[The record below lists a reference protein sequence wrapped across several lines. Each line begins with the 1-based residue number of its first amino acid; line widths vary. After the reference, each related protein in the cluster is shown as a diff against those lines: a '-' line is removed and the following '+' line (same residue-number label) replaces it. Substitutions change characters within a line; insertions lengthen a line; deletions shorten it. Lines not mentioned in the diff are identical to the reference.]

1 MSGAFRFSQQLPKL
15 QTAGLFWPHR
25 PAIQASAKQPGTK
38 FTVHLKPYHF
48 AMPTARRLAWKL
60 PTALLLLSLVPIVA
74 GAARLSQLMSR
85 GAATPENARFIATP
99 APVVL
104 HIVSASLFCVLGA
117 FQFDPRLR
125 QRFPRLH
132 RITGRVAAPCGVVAG
147 LTGVWMTA
155 VSAIPAALQGPLL
168 YGVRMLAGL
177 AMTLAVFA
185 SIAAVLQR
193 RFVTHRAWM
202 IRAYA
207 LGQGAGT
214 QVLILLP
221 VALLAGEPT
230 FLFRDLLMA
239 SAWGLNM
246 VFAEWLIRYRL
257 PFT

>member
-1 MSGAFRFSQQLPKL
+1 
-15 QTAGLFWPHR
+15 
-25 PAIQASAKQPGTK
+25 
-38 FTVHLKPYHF
+38 
-48 AMPTARRLAWKL
+48 MPTSRRLSWKL
-60 PTALLLLSLVPIVA
+60 PTSLLLLSLVPLIA
-74 GAARLSQLMSR
+74 GAVRLSQLMS
-85 GAATPENARFIATP
+85 GSAATPGNARFISTP

-104 HIVSASLFCVLGA
+104 HIVCASLFCVLGA
-117 FQFDPRLR
+117 FQFDSALR

-132 RITGRVAAPCGVVAG
+132 CITGRVAAPCGVVAG
-147 LTGVWMTA
+147 LTGMWMTA
-155 VSAIPAALQGPLL
+155 ASAIPAALQGPLL
-168 YGVRMLAGL
+168 YAVRMLTGL

-185 SIAAVLQR
+185 SIGAVLQH
-193 RFVTHRAWM
+193 RFVKHRAWM

-221 VALLAGEPT
+221 VAWIAGEPT

-246 VFAEWLIRYRL
+246 VFAEWVIRCRL